1 MPPFMSEPVERRVI
15 GNEDEVVAEN
25 WSIIVNYM
33 INMGRVDTA
42 HQYSLRLHSLEDS
55 ETVVKIIP
63 LGYTV
68 RVLSIMTGIIKSIY
82 M

>member
-1 MPPFMSEPVERRVI
+1 
-15 GNEDEVVAEN
+15 
-25 WSIIVNYM
+25 M